1 MDAQLANIGWTTK
14 IQTVKAEIGSI
25 GWNKELETG
34 IDLIDKQ
41 HRRYVS
47 LLSDYF
53 VKVSKYTETDE
64 KIDQLTESFDFLRNY
79 TEEHFATEESIMRD
93 ADYPDYYAHQDEHLY
108 FLRHIGDLY
117 HEMKTEGFSTGL
129 SREVDFY
136 TVEWFIEHILLADM
150 RLVEFINNRH

>member
-64 KIDQLTESFDFLRNY
+64 KIDQLTES
-79 TEEHFATEESIMRD
+79 
-93 ADYPDYYAHQDEHLY
+93 
-108 FLRHIGDLY
+108 
-117 HEMKTEGFSTGL
+117 
-129 SREVDFY
+129 
-136 TVEWFIEHILLADM
+136 LLIK
-150 RLVEFINNRH
+150 RK